1 MHKSKLVFTLLLSL
15 VTSIGIA
22 EDMSI
27 LLTTSPNQRAESQ
40 TRFMKN
46 KLGLSDETTSKV
58 QAINLEYAG
67 KVEPILKGSSM
78 GIIKK
83 HDIEQIQEQ
92 KDMALQS
99 ILTPQQFDSYN
110 NSKDE
115 LTEALKKDLA
125 H

>member
-1 MHKSKLVFTLLLSL
+1 MQKLKLMTTLLLLL
-15 VTSIGIA
+15 VTSIAVA
-22 EDMSI
+22 EDMSF

-46 KLGLSDETTSKV
+46 KLALSDEATSKV
-58 QAINLEYAG
+58 QTINLEYAE
-67 KVEPILKGSSM
+67 KIDPILKGSSI

-83 HDIEQIQEQ
+83 HDIEKIQDQ
-92 KDMALQS
+92 KDKALQQ
-99 ILTPQQFDSYN
+99 ILTQQQFEVYN

-115 LTEALKKDLA
+115 LTQALKKDLS

>member
-1 MHKSKLVFTLLLSL
+1 MHKSKLVFTLLFSL
-15 VTSIGIA
+15 VTTIAFA
-22 EDMSI
+22 EDMSL
-27 LLTTSPNQRAESQ
+27 LLTTSPSQRAESQ

-46 KLGLSDETTSKV
+46 KLELSDETTLKV
-58 QAINLEYAG
+58 QAINLEYAD

-83 HDIEQIQEQ
+83 HDIEKIQEQ
-92 KDMALQS
+92 KDTTLQG
-99 ILTPQQFDSYN
+99 ILTPQQFDVYN

>member
-1 MHKSKLVFTLLLSL
+1 MHKSKLVFTLLFSL
-15 VTSIGIA
+15 VTTLAIA
-22 EDMSI
+22 EDMSF

-46 KLGLSDETTSKV
+46 KLELSDETTSKV
-58 QAINLEYAG
+58 QAINLEYAN
-67 KVEPILKGSSM
+67 KVEPILKGSSI

-92 KDMALQS
+92 KDTALQG
-99 ILTPQQFDSYN
+99 ILTTQQLDVYN

-115 LTEALKKDLA
+115 LTAALKKDLA

>member
-22 EDMSI
+22 EDMSF

-58 QAINLEYAG
+58 QAINLEYVG

>member
-1 MHKSKLVFTLLLSL
+1 MHKSKLVFTLLFSL
-15 VTSIGIA
+15 VTTIAFA
-22 EDMSI
+22 EDMSF
-27 LLTTSPNQRAESQ
+27 LLTTSPSQRAESQ

-46 KLGLSDETTSKV
+46 KLELSDETTLKV
-58 QAINLEYAG
+58 QAINLEYAD